1 MLSFWSIFMILFIF
15 LEVMGAILSVL
26 IIWVLTGVLVYQA
39 IERILSGE
47 HKINA
52 DIMLIVAASGV
63 GVNIVLVRVI
73 YPCYVFAWTQ
83 FESNKKI
90 SCQLPSTHLCHCSI
104 FSLAWVWCWVT
115 VTLMGGVPPM
125 APMVT
130 LIVREPY
137 PVRLV
142 WKNRPRTRMW
152 MFALHLF
159 MWLEIFFRA

>member
-1 MLSFWSIFMILFIF
+1 MILFIF

-73 YPCYVFAWTQ
+73 YPCYVFA
-83 FESNKKI
+83 
-90 SCQLPSTHLCHCSI
+90 
-104 FSLAWVWCWVT
+104 
-115 VTLMGGVPPM
+115 
-125 APMVT
+125 
-130 LIVREPY
+130 
-137 PVRLV
+137 
-142 WKNRPRTRMW
+142 
-152 MFALHLF
+152 
-159 MWLEIFFRA
+159 